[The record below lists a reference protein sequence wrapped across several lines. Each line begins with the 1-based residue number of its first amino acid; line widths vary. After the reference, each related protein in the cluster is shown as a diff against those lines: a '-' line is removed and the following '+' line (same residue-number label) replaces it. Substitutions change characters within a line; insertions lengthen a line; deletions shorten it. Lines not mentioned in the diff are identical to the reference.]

1 MKARSLFPALWRDRS
16 LSRREDPF
24 WALQR
29 EIDHVF
35 DDFGQG
41 FRLPAWDEP
50 AEPKVDVAETDN
62 DIQLTVELPG
72 VDEND
77 VEVTLAE
84 GRLTI
89 KGEKHAEKEEKGK
102 AYRMVER
109 SHGSFMRSI
118 PMPYDM
124 DPASVDAKFAKGVLT
139 VILPKPAEA
148 LRKTKTIDIKSA

>member
-1 MKARSLFPALWRDRS
+1 MKARSLFPAVWRDRS
-16 LSRREDPF
+16 QSRREDPF

-29 EIDHVF
+29 EMYQLF
-35 DDFGQG
+35 DDFGQA
-41 FRLPAWDEP
+41 FRLPALDEP
-50 AEPKVDVAETDN
+50 AEPKVDIAETDN

-72 VDEND
+72 VDERD

-89 KGEKHAEKEEKGK
+89 KGEKHSEKEEKGK

-109 SHGSFMRSI
+109 SHGSFMRAI
-118 PMPYDM
+118 PMPYDV
-124 DPASVDAKFAKGVLT
+124 DPDSVDAKFAKGVLT

-148 LRKTKTIDIKSA
+148 LRETKRIDIKSA